1 MSVPAAYLGIILIWS
16 TTPLAIKW
24 SGEGTGVLFA
34 VTARM
39 LIGAVLCMIVLRVL
53 RVAMPWHRRAVST
66 YLASGISIYGA
77 MLSVYWSSQYIS
89 SGLISVLFGMAPIF
103 TGVLATVALREQSFS
118 VARVLGML
126 FGLVGL
132 GVVFAGDLR
141 GNGST
146 STALLGIG
154 AVVFATLL
162 HSVSTVLVK
171 AAGAHLSALATTT
184 GGLLVSTPA
193 FLLTWWMF
201 DGLLPTSI
209 PSQSLYSI
217 VYLGIFGS
225 AVGFVLFFYALKHME
240 AGRIALIPLITPVL
254 ALFLGH
260 VLNNETISQ
269 AIFLGT
275 VLIMSGLV
283 VYQWGGRL
291 AWPQPARAD
300 DA

>member
-1 MSVPAAYLGIILIWS
+1 LIWS

-39 LIGAVLCMIVLRVL
+39 LIGVVLCMIVLRVL

-118 VARVLGML
+118 VARVFGML

-141 GNGST
+141 GNGGT
-146 STALLGIG
+146 PTALLGIG

-171 AAGAHLSALATTT
+171 AAGAHLPALATTT

-209 PSQSLYSI
+209 PSQSLYAI

-225 AVGFVLFFYALKHME
+225 ALGFVLFFYALKHME
-240 AGRIALIPLITPVL
+240 AGRIAMIPLITPVL

-283 VYQWGGRL
+283 VYEWGGRL

-300 DA
+300 DV